1 LQWCLDVNWVLNSML
16 RYWRETLQV
25 IWHAFARENPN
36 WPEITVDELYER
48 LESDPPALLIDVRS
62 AEDYNGGYG
71 HIPNSRLI
79 PMLELESNIE
89 DLSPFKDK
97 EIVTMCPG
105 GGLSLVAVDILTEAG
120 FKDVKSL
127 KGGTDMW
134 HEKGYL
140 TTN

>member
-1 LQWCLDVNWVLNSML
+1 ML
-16 RYWRETLQV
+16 RYWRESLQV
-25 IWHAFARENPN
+25 IWHAFAQENPK
-36 WPEITVDELYER
+36 WSEITVDELYER
-48 LESDPPALLIDVRS
+48 LDSDPPALLIDVRS
-62 AEDYNGGYG
+62 VEDFNGGYG

-89 DLSPFKDK
+89 DLSSFKDK

-134 HEKGYL
+134 HEKGYP